1 MSIILPLITALVGT
15 IGLGLVFRRSAK
27 PAVSSKIKARD
38 AVPNVIEIETVVGSL
53 ESQYEKASR
62 ELSVAVH

>member
-15 IGLGLVFRRSAK
+15 IGLALVFRRSSK
-27 PAVSSKIKARD
+27 PAVSTKVEPRYTASNI
-38 AVPNVIEIETVVGSL
+38 IEIENIVGTL

-62 ELSVAVH
+62 ELSVVTR